1 MNYIKTDKTG
11 IKNKIRGI
19 KNMKKNKG
27 FTMIEMLISM
37 VALLVLMAIVYYLF
51 GHHAGQ
57 GLLVDDQIGQQH
69 DARMALQLI
78 SRDLRSA
85 HKYEFAGSKLKIYAF
100 RGKPTVS
107 FDGKGANAAVEI
119 IEYYLDKD
127 ELYYNNLT
135 SSNKKK
141 IAKNVTSFNVF
152 SEDDYVAVKFEAEVE
167 VMFERQSYSKVNTML
182 LTKVFPRFIYQAKKY
197 DGYFSLVDQ
206 YGDY

>member
-1 MNYIKTDKTG
+1 MFG
-11 IKNKIRGI
+11 IKGGLF
-19 KNMKKNKG
+19 KKNKPGRG
-27 FTMIEMLISM
+27 FTMIEMIISM

-57 GLLVDDQIGQQH
+57 GLVVDDQIGQQH

-85 HKYEFAGSKLKIYAF
+85 HRYEFSGSKLVIHVF

-107 FDGKGANAAVEI
+107 FDGNGNNAAFEKVEYFL
-119 IEYYLDKD
+119 EGSGLF
-127 ELYYNNLT
+127 YNNITT
-135 SSNKKK
+135 SFKRL

-182 LTKVFPRFIYQAKKY
+182 FTKVFPRFVFQSKKY
-197 DGYFSLVDQ
+197 AGFFSLVDDD
-206 YGDY
+206 GDY